1 MISSKVFFSASY
13 IKNNLSFDIQ
23 EKTDKSKS
31 KLKWKK
37 NEICENLFE
46 ILERSSRK
54 SVKLKKINFSSL
66 SFEDQNNLVETVKG
80 GRKNRDYIIETYT
93 AKESS

>member
-1 MISSKVFFSASY
+1 MKISYVHLQFRLVTGFTSPPLNFEASY

-23 EKTDKSKS
+23 EKTDKSK
-31 KLKWKK
+31 K
-37 NEICENLFE
+37 
-46 ILERSSRK
+46 RSSRK